1 MANISKRK
9 PQAQKIVENR
19 NSGLDQD
26 ASVTTTSYAARNPAT
41 VERQV
46 RRVTANRASRA
57 KGAK

>member
-19 NSGLDQD
+19 NSGVDQ
-26 ASVTTTSYAARNPAT
+26 SVTATSYAARNPAT

>member
-19 NSGLDQD
+19 NSGVDQT
-26 ASVTTTSYAARNPAT
+26 ATATSYAARNPAT